1 MHSVNY
7 KCKNLERAMNYKIV
21 IHLLFDKKIVIMQ
34 NLKTSKKPV
43 WTPSQS
49 AERKLPMAKIR
60 QEKNDGGKW
69 WQVLTG
75 QSVLE

>member
-1 MHSVNY
+1 
-7 KCKNLERAMNYKIV
+7 
-21 IHLLFDKKIVIMQ
+21 MQ
-34 NLKTSKKPV
+34 NLKTSIKTV

>member
-1 MHSVNY
+1 MT
-7 KCKNLERAMNYKIV
+7 KNCDYA
-21 IHLLFDKKIVIMQ
+21 
-34 NLKTSKKPV
+34 KTSTKTV

-69 WQVLTG
+69 WQVTDWAVCIGIAPYPKGNLK
-75 QSVLE
+75 

>member
-1 MHSVNY
+1 
-7 KCKNLERAMNYKIV
+7 
-21 IHLLFDKKIVIMQ
+21 MQ
-34 NLKTSKKPV
+34 NLKTSTKTV

-69 WQVLTG
+69 WQVTDWAVCIG
-75 QSVLE
+75 ITPYPKKVI

>member
-1 MHSVNY
+1 
-7 KCKNLERAMNYKIV
+7 
-21 IHLLFDKKIVIMQ
+21 MQ
-34 NLKTSKKPV
+34 NLKTSTKTV

-69 WQVLTG
+69 WQVTDWAVCIG
-75 QSVLE
+75 ITPCPKR

>member
-1 MHSVNY
+1 
-7 KCKNLERAMNYKIV
+7 
-21 IHLLFDKKIVIMQ
+21 MQ
-34 NLKTSKKPV
+34 NLKTSIKTV

-69 WQVLTG
+69 WQVTDWAVCIGIAPYPKGNLK
-75 QSVLE
+75 